1 MKFIK
6 QLAIW
11 ILQSLVTLVFV
22 VGGAFFLIEYMSGCG
37 ENYID
42 SKGVSH
48 SNQCFFI
55 NR

>member
-6 QLAIW
+6 QIALW
-11 ILQSLVTLVFV
+11 LLQGIVGLMFLI
-22 VGGAFFLIEYMSGCG
+22 GGALFLVEYASGCG
-37 ENYID
+37 ETYID
-42 SKGVSH
+42 SKGVRH